1 MSLLIVVSNV
11 RFETRALPRAVFD
24 LIVLFS
30 GYGKIFVLI
39 VQSWL
44 FLVCE
49 FRNVHGYFNKFLY
62 LNMCSSFSV
71 PSLSSL
77 AD

>member
-24 LIVLFS
+24 LMVLFS
-30 GYGKIFVLI
+30 GKIFVLI

>member
-11 RFETRALPRAVFD
+11 RFEIRALPRAVFD
-24 LIVLFS
+24 LIVI
-30 GYGKIFVLI
+30 GKIFFLI

-44 FLVCE
+44 FLVRE
-49 FRNVHGYFNKFLY
+49 FRNVHVYCNKCRG
-62 LNMCSSFSV
+62 LNTCSSFSL
-71 PSLSSL
+71 PSLSSF